1 MRNQLPSEETITK
14 KAESRS
20 LTADSKKNMKAC
32 FMGLGYIGLPTA
44 IVAADNGIDV
54 IGVDINPHVVETINK
69 GHIHIVEPGLEE
81 LCSRVIGK
89 GTLKAQAEPQESD
102 VYLIVVPTPFTGDH
116 EPDIS
121 YVEAATRSVIPFL
134 KEGDL
139 YIIESTSPV
148 GTTEKM
154 AGLIFSERPELRD
167 KLAIAYC
174 PERVLP
180 GNVIYELVHN
190 DRVIGGINET
200 STDRA
205 IAFYEQFVKG
215 ELHRTNAR
223 TAEMCKLTENSSRDV
238 QIAFANELSLIC
250 DKAGINVWE
259 LIELANKHP
268 RVNIL
273 QPGSGVGGHCIA
285 VDPYF
290 ITADFP
296 RESQIIGKAR
306 EINNYKAF
314 WCAEK
319 TQDTMKQFELD
330 HGREP
335 VVALMGLAFKP
346 NIDDLRESPAKYI
359 ATKVMQGHN
368 NGDFLIVEPNIR
380 EHKVF
385 KLTDYKEAY
394 EKADIVVF
402 LVAHNPFK
410 ELAFNEE
417 KIILDFCGVF
427 KRN

>member
-1 MRNQLPSEETITK
+1 
-14 KAESRS
+14 
-20 LTADSKKNMKAC
+20 MKAC

-44 IVAADNGIDV
+44 IIAAKHGVNV
-54 IGVDINPHVVETINK
+54 LGVDINPNVVEMTNQGK
-69 GHIHIVEPGLEE
+69 LHIIEPGMEE
-81 LCSRVIGK
+81 YLQEVVNAGL
-89 GTLKAQAEPQESD
+89 LKASTTPEISD
-102 VYLIVVPTPFTGDH
+102 AYFMVVPTPFKGNH

-121 YVEAATRSVIPFL
+121 YVEAATRSIIPYL

-139 YIIESTSPV
+139 YVIESTSPV

-154 AGLIFSERPELRD
+154 QSLIFSERPELKD
-167 KLAIAYC
+167 KIYIAYC

-190 DRVIGGINET
+190 DRVIGGINPE
-200 STDRA
+200 STDKA
-205 IAFYEQFVKG
+205 IEFYSQFVQG
-215 ELHRTNAR
+215 TLHKTNSK

-273 QPGSGVGGHCIA
+273 QPGAGVGGHCIA

-296 RESQIIGKAR
+296 YESQLISKAR
-306 EINNYKAF
+306 EINNYKSF

-319 TQDTMKQFELD
+319 VLNTILRFELE
-330 HGREP
+330 HHRKP
-335 VVALMGLAFKP
+335 TVAMLGLAFKP

-359 ATKVMQGHN
+359 TTKVMQACN
-368 NGDFLIVEPNIR
+368 NADILIVEPNVK

-402 LVAHNPFK
+402 LVKHDVFK
-410 ELAFNEE
+410 ELSYN
-417 KIILDFCGVF
+417 KDKVILDFCGIY
-427 KRN
+427 KR